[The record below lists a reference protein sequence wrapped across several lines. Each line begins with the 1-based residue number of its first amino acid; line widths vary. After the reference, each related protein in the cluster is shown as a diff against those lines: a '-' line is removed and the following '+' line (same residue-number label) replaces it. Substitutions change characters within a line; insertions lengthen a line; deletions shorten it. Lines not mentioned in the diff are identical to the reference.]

1 MAGTRGFVFFL
12 AWAGETFVS
21 KEGCWDDG
29 HILCRGD
36 VVFFIGQY
44 IT

>member
-1 MAGTRGFVFFL
+1 MAGTRGFVFLL
-12 AWAGETFVS
+12 ARAGETFGS
-21 KEGCWDDG
+21 NEGCWDDG
-29 HILCRGD
+29 YILRRGD